1 MLLMIPETC
10 EDWLQTMLAPPQH
23 ALCDENVAWIQQEL
37 DDDEAGYVQHT
48 RSEFLPTRLLDVEA
62 DAHTDSVRLIETTT
76 MVTCPRYLA
85 LSYCW
90 GDQSAAAQQLK
101 TTSST
106 LRKHF
111 DSLPPDRTTIIV
123 HDAVKVARALH
134 VRYLWIDA
142 LCIIQDD
149 GEDWAR
155 ESRVMGLVYTNAY
168 ATICALA
175 ASSCLEGFVIRNDP
189 EVRIHFRSS
198 LRPNVAGLLHIYRQQ
213 ALDSVGDSNT
223 ALPDHFR
230 YLDEE
235 VSAWNSRAWV
245 YQEEKLSKRKILF
258 GKSRIHLALS
268 DRQLTEGIDK
278 SWASNDVLK
287 PSSFHDEYRQFI
299 QSGDM
304 EILQNSWLTAVQL
317 FSEKKISDK
326 QDRFPAISGLARL
339 MAVPLADTYVAGLW
353 RNDLLRGLLWER
365 EFESIT
371 PPASDHAPSSQLHY
385 LRQITRPGSATY
397 IGPSWS
403 WPHGQTYQP
412 RYTMTHKMPPDN
424 GVRNHSLRSECM
436 SLNAW
441 SQPENLELNPFG
453 RINDARLYV
462 EARCLPLPSSLQPVL
477 SGRMFVGQQ
486 ATLGD
491 GSIAICNL
499 DWEGIGD
506 KHEFMLQDV
515 SMLLLASCIAYTP
528 LIAERLQVLKRE
540 TPAQVQEN
548 LITEAAE
555 SYDTERIAWGLL
567 IHPVEDDKF
576 VRIGRFKVYPQHGGL
591 RAFQGCEWKA
601 VELI

>member
-1 MLLMIPETC
+1 MLLTIPETC
-10 EDWLQTMLAPPQH
+10 KDWLQTMLAPPQH

-62 DAHTDSVRLIETTT
+62 DAHTESVRLIETTT

-90 GDQSAAAQQLK
+90 GDQSAAALQLK

-106 LRKHF
+106 LRKHL
-111 DSLPPDRTTIIV
+111 DSLPSDRTTNIV

-175 ASSCLEGFVIRNDP
+175 SSSCLEGFVVRNDP
-189 EVRIHFRSS
+189 EVRIHFQSS

-213 ALDSVGDSNT
+213 ALDLVGDSNT
-223 ALPDHFR
+223 LLPDHFR
-230 YLDEE
+230 FLDEE

-245 YQEEKLSKRKILF
+245 YQEERLSKRKILF

-268 DRQLTEGIDK
+268 NKQLTEGFDK
-278 SWASNDVLK
+278 PWGNNYVLHW
-287 PSSFHDEYRQFI
+287 SSFHDEYREFI

-304 EILQNSWLTAVQL
+304 EILQNSWLIAVQL
-317 FSEKKISDK
+317 FSRKKLSDE
-326 QDRFPAISGLARL
+326 QDRFPAISGLVRL

-353 RNDLLRGLLWER
+353 CNDLLRGLLWIR

-371 PPASDHAPSSQLHY
+371 RPASYHASSSQSHY

-403 WPHGQTYQP
+403 WPHGQTHQYN
-412 RYTMTHKMPPDN
+412 TITHKIAPGN
-424 GVRNHSLRSECM
+424 SLQHHSLRSECI

-441 SQPENLELNPFG
+441 SQPENPELNPFG

-462 EARCLPLPSSLQPVL
+462 EARCLPLRSSLQPVIP
-477 SGRMFVGQQ
+477 GRVDEQR

-491 GSIAICNL
+491 GSIAICHL
-499 DWEGIGD
+499 DWEEIGD
-506 KHEFMLQDV
+506 KHEFMPQDV
-515 SMLLLASCIAYTP
+515 SMLLLASCIKDSP
-528 LIAERLQVLKRE
+528 LQSERLQALKRE
-540 TPAQVQEN
+540 TPAQVREN

-555 SYDTERIAWGLL
+555 SYDTTRMAWGLL

-576 VRIGRFKVYPQHGGL
+576 VRIGRFTVYPQFGGL